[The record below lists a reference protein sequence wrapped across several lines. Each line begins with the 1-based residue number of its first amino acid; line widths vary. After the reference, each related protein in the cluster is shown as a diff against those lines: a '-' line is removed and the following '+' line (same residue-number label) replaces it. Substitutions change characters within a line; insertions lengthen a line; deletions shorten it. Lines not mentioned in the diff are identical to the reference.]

1 VGGATSLAGS
11 RWAVDLHGHRGGR
24 LPPLDL
30 ELHARLVALVSGL
43 VGGADDLLDGVHDAS
58 EGGLGVALAE
68 MAVQSGVGFR
78 VGGIA
83 DHGALFGE
91 GPSRVVLNV
100 SDVALAEVQA
110 RIEAAGIGHVRLG
123 QSGGDRLVVD
133 GLLDIALGEALA
145 AWRDALPAALGVKPA
160 RPTAGNAG

>member
-1 VGGATSLAGS
+1 
-11 RWAVDLHGHRGGR
+11 
-24 LPPLDL
+24 
-30 ELHARLVALVSGL
+30 
-43 VGGADDLLDGVHDAS
+43 VH
-58 EGGLGVALAE
+58 
-68 MAVQSGVGFR
+68 SGVGFR